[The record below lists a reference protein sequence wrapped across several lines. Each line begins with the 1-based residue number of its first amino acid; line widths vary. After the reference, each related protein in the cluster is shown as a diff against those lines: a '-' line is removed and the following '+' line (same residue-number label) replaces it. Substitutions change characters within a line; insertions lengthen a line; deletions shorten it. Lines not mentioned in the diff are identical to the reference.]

1 MEQRVNIR
9 FKNEDTRLKVEELLK
24 ERNISFNQFIN
35 DLLDDYFLNNED
47 KRYLK
52 NISDNLDSH
61 DTRLKNIEDIQSN
74 MTLLLSR
81 CLSLLLI
88 ENTKNVFRLEDDGY
102 NPDDY
107 YYDISDYSLNLL
119 QDNTEFIQDLA
130 NYISNYTNGG
140 NKDE

>member
-1 MEQRVNIR
+1 MEKRVNIR

-61 DTRLKNIEDIQSN
+61 DKRLKNIEDIQSN
-74 MTLLLSR
+74 MALVISR

-88 ENTKNVFRLEDDGY
+88 ENTKNVFGLEDDGL

-107 YYDISDYSLNLL
+107 YHNISDYSLNLL
-119 QDNTEFIQDLA
+119 LDNTELIQGLA
-130 NYISNYTNGG
+130 NYISSYTNVG

>member
-1 MEQRVNIR
+1 MEKRVNIR

-74 MTLLLSR
+74 MALVISR

-88 ENTKNVFRLEDDGY
+88 ENTKNVFELEDDRH
-102 NPDDY
+102 NPDY
-107 YYDISDYSLNLL
+107 YYHNISDYSLNLL
-119 QDNTEFIQDLA
+119 LDNTELIQGLA
-130 NYISNYTNGG
+130 NYISSYTNGG
-140 NKDE
+140 YKDE

>member
-1 MEQRVNIR
+1 MEKRVNIR
-9 FKNEDTRLKVEELLK
+9 FKNEDTRLKVEELLR

-74 MTLLLSR
+74 MALVISR

-88 ENTKNVFRLEDDGY
+88 ENTKNVFELEDDRF

-107 YYDISDYSLNLL
+107 YHNISDYSLNLL
-119 QDNTEFIQDLA
+119 LDNTELIRGLA
-130 NYISNYTNGG
+130 NYISSYTNGG